1 MSFLNLISD
10 IFKENLIQT
19 PIQLKQQYKGNETS
33 ENLKTEAEIQVLLVL
48 EEYINTNII
57 SHKLPI
63 DEDFVWEVAN
73 SFLFGEIYPSFF
85 SIAPELILSLMEEL
99 GYDKEENLDESCN
112 SSNPASASN
121 SLVVTPNKSPSL
133 LLKNDN
139 NYSQFS
145 ESFSKEESDNT
156 ASAGVSKLNALFE
169 DFCSKNE
176 FEANE
181 SDELIPSQKNEEKDN
196 DSDDLLNDFKKK
208 KQINRFSSFSGSSTT
223 GRSIVIQSKK
233 RMRLKIRSP
242 CKDSSSS
249 VMSKAT
255 GENLKKSPG
264 TKTQNILTDDDNGK
278 KRPRTYLITD
288 TPDHKQKTTII
299 RTKQEK
305 IRKRFSFQPLSTNS
319 NLNNNSLPV
328 IPDTPVKD
336 DNRFINNSEPMPPIG
351 IISSREIKISQ
362 TCIDMENKTYLEN
375 GSLFLNFLRKYDL
388 NKLFKIQIVLNYLIA
403 KRY

>member
-1 MSFLNLISD
+1 M
-10 IFKENLIQT
+10 
-19 PIQLKQQYKGNETS
+19 
-33 ENLKTEAEIQVLLVL
+33 LVL

-57 SHKLPI
+57 SHKPPI

-73 SFLFGEIYPSFF
+73 SVRWISQTFKEKFKIEKFLFGEIYPSFF

-208 KQINRFSSFSGSSTT
+208 KQ
-223 GRSIVIQSKK
+223 
-233 RMRLKIRSP
+233 
-242 CKDSSSS
+242 
-249 VMSKAT
+249 
-255 GENLKKSPG
+255 
-264 TKTQNILTDDDNGK
+264 
-278 KRPRTYLITD
+278 
-288 TPDHKQKTTII
+288 
-299 RTKQEK
+299 
-305 IRKRFSFQPLSTNS
+305 
-319 NLNNNSLPV
+319 
-328 IPDTPVKD
+328 
-336 DNRFINNSEPMPPIG
+336 
-351 IISSREIKISQ
+351 
-362 TCIDMENKTYLEN
+362 
-375 GSLFLNFLRKYDL
+375 
-388 NKLFKIQIVLNYLIA
+388 
-403 KRY
+403 